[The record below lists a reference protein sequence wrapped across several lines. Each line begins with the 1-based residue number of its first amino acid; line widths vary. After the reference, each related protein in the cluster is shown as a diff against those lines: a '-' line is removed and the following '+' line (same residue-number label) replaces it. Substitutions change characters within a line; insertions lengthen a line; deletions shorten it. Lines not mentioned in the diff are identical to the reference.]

1 MSVATTPTAA
11 VAPAPPGGPLNQRDD
26 GPLARALG
34 RLGAAIPVSPFVLV
48 VLGALPLVVLLATDG
63 DRSTDAAA
71 GIAVGWLLL
80 LGGASRGRPHADK
93 LRWAVPPLLRA
104 VEYGGLLW
112 LGALAGDGLPG
123 AFAVLSV
130 LWFRHY
136 DLVYRVRHQ
145 GIAPPRWLGD
155 VTLGW
160 EGRLLGGWLL
170 LVTGALPAG
179 FYLYAGLL
187 AVLLVAETIDAWTR
201 FGRAHRPVTYDEE
214 EDEGQ

>member
-1 MSVATTPTAA
+1 MSAAATPTAA
-11 VAPAPPGGPLNQRDD
+11 VATAQPAGPLLQRDD

-34 RLGAAIPVSPFVLV
+34 RLGAGVPVSAFALLA
-48 VLGALPLVVLLATDG
+48 LGALPGLLLLIVRGDGATDL
-63 DRSTDAAA
+63 AA
-71 GIAVGWLLL
+71 GIGIGWLVL
-80 LGGASRGRPHADK
+80 LGGLSSGRPHTDK

-112 LGALAGDGLPG
+112 IGALAGDGLPG
-123 AFAVLSV
+123 AFAVLCV

-145 GIAPPRWLGD
+145 GVPPPRWLGD
-155 VTLGW
+155 VALGW
-160 EGRLLGGWLL
+160 EGRLLGAYVL

-179 FYLYAGLL
+179 FYLYAALL
-187 AVLLVAETIDAWTR
+187 AVVLVAETIDAWTR
-201 FGRAHRPVTYDEE
+201 FSRARRPMTYDEE

>member
-1 MSVATTPTAA
+1 MSAAASPTAA
-11 VAPAPPGGPLNQRDD
+11 LAPAPPRGATAQRDD

-34 RLGAAIPVSPFVLV
+34 RLGGALPVTPFVLLA
-48 VLGALPLVVLLATDG
+48 LGAVPLFVLMALRGEEATDAGAGLVVA
-63 DRSTDAAA
+63 
-71 GIAVGWLLL
+71 WLVL
-80 LGGASRGRPHADK
+80 LGGASSGRPHTDK

-104 VEYGGLLW
+104 AEYGGLLW
-112 LGALAGDGLPG
+112 LGALAGDGLPA
-123 AFAVLSV
+123 AFAVLCV

-136 DLVYRVRHQ
+136 DLVYRLRHQ
-145 GIAPPRWLGD
+145 GVGPPRWLGE

-160 EGRLLGGWLL
+160 EGRLLGAYVL

-179 FYLYAGLL
+179 LFAYAALL